1 MNLGRIDQ
9 VNLVNLFSASD
20 ATIFT
25 SIEDN
30 LPNFVLESLSCCS
43 PVVAFNIGGI
53 SEIIDHKINGYIAK
67 SMSSNDLANGIEWI
81 LKDDIRRF
89 NLGKNAREK
98 VIKKFNLAK
107 QAKVYKKFLEKIV
120 L

>member
-1 MNLGRIDQ
+1 
-9 VNLVNLFSASD
+9 
-20 ATIFT
+20 
-25 SIEDN
+25 
-30 LPNFVLESLSCCS
+30 
-43 PVVAFNIGGI
+43 
-53 SEIIDHKINGYIAK
+53 
-67 SMSSNDLANGIEWI
+67 MSSNDLANGIEWI

-98 VIKKFNLAK
+98 VIKKFNIAK